1 MTAFKQF
8 FSGFLKGFKD
18 FGHIITNIVNFIL
31 LSIVYFV
38 GIGPTSIVAKI
49 SGKHFLDL
57 KKKKTD
63 SYYTKKDIKKEPIE
77 NYYRQF

>member
-8 FSGFLKGFKD
+8 FSGFLNGFKN
-18 FGHIITNIVNFIL
+18 FSHIIINIVNFIL

-38 GIGPTSIVAKI
+38 GIGPTSVVAKI
-49 SGKHFLDL
+49 ARKNFLDL